1 MSALAR
7 MLAAVSVA
15 TVWTSPESPRR
26 LDEPA
31 LQNPADISGWIGAL
45 TVPDKLNLSDD
56 NRVQTQ
62 VLFGTELFVGE
73 ERGDWVLVY
82 IPGQMTSKHVDGYP
96 GWMPK
101 CQLAEPPSRPVGA
114 AWAEVRAMR
123 ATLTLGSKELEL
135 SYLTRLPL
143 LEVTADAIRVITPVG
158 EGLLSR
164 KEAEIARDPAK
175 CGSLPAH
182 TGRSIAEEA
191 VKFTGLPYL
200 WGGLS
205 SFGFDC
211 SGFAYMMHR
220 SQGIAIPRDASD
232 QARYGDTI
240 ARDHLAPGDLVFF
253 AADEGKGHIHHVGIY
268 IGDGRMIHS
277 PDSRGAVETVPLDE
291 GKLGKEHCLSKRYWG
306 EGAAYA
312 G

>member
-1 MSALAR
+1 

-15 TVWTSPESPRR
+15 TVWTSPESPRS
-26 LDEPA
+26 LDAPA
-31 LQNPADISGWIGAL
+31 LQNPADIGGWTGAL
-45 TVPDKLNLSDD
+45 TVPDKMNLSDD

-73 ERGDWVLVY
+73 VRGDWVQVY
-82 IPGQMTSKHVDGYP
+82 IPDQATSKHEAGYP

-114 AWAEVRAMR
+114 AWAEVTAMR
-123 ATLTLGSKELEL
+123 ATLTLSASEMEL
-135 SYLTRLPL
+135 SYLTRLPV
-143 LEVTADAIRVITPVG
+143 LEVTADAIRVMTPAG
-158 EGLLSR
+158 EGLLCR
-164 KEAEIARDPAK
+164 KEAAIVGDPAEAR
-175 CGSLPAH
+175 SLPAH
-182 TGRSIAEEA
+182 TGRSIVEEA

-232 QARYGDTI
+232 QARHGETI
-240 ARDHLAPGDLVFF
+240 ARDDLAPGDLVFF
-253 AADEGKGHIHHVGIY
+253 ATDEGKGYIHHVGIY

-277 PDSRGAVETVPLDE
+277 PDSRGAVETVPLNG
-291 GKLGKEHCLSKRYWG
+291 GKLGREHCISKRYWG

-312 G
+312 R

>member
-7 MLAAVSVA
+7 MLVAVSVA

-31 LQNPADISGWIGAL
+31 LHNPADISGWIGAL

-62 VLFGTELFVGE
+62 VLLGTELFVGE
-73 ERGDWVLVY
+73 ERGDWVQVY
-82 IPGQMTSKHVDGYP
+82 IPDQTTSKHVDGYP
-96 GWMPK
+96 GWMPI
-101 CQLAEPPSRPVGA
+101 CQLAEPPNRPVGA
-114 AWAEVRAMR
+114 AWAEVSAKR
-123 ATLTLGSKELEL
+123 ATLTLGATEMEL
-135 SYLTRLPL
+135 SYLTRLPA
-143 LEVTADAIRVITPVG
+143 LEVTADAIRVMTPVG
-158 EGLLSR
+158 EGLLCR
-164 KEAEIARDPAK
+164 KEAAIVGDPPKA
-175 CGSLPAH
+175 GSLPAH
-182 TGRSIAEEA
+182 TGRSIVEEA

-232 QARYGDTI
+232 QARRGETI
-240 ARDHLAPGDLVFF
+240 ARDKLAPGDLVFF
-253 AADEGKGHIHHVGIY
+253 ATDEGKGRIHHVGIFT
-268 IGDGRMIHS
+268 GDGRMIHS
-277 PDSRGAVETVPLDE
+277 PDSRGAVETVQLDE
-291 GKLGKEHCLSKRYWG
+291 GKLGKEHCIAKRYWG
-306 EGAAYA
+306 EGTAYA
-312 G
+312 R